1 MTGSRQVKD
10 YYAILG
16 VSPTAT
22 LAEIRVAYRE
32 RARAFHPD
40 LNSSPEAEARFL
52 EINEAYEIL
61 ADATKR
67 KAYDYFVSV
76 AQREASESGEA
87 SAMPHVVTAQERGE
101 ETPGETSTV
110 GVPPSKSPQERG
122 RRPAPPPWAVLL
134 IVLGICIVAA
144 VAVGAFLSL
153 RQPHPSGGAEAVTVS
168 KVTTFTSPLVAP
180 ESQIVLEDDGVPL
193 RVASPSQLEVAGL
206 VYPVAAV
213 IPEEGHWPVPAQD
226 ENLALWIHGTVV
238 NYVIGLPYN
247 PGTLAALSGLSSQDR
262 LTLTLDSGTKLIFG
276 LPEVVRIDPS
286 DVSPM
291 TQDRPGMTLAVLGG
305 EESTRLLV
313 RARYLPEAGSK
324 PGETT
329 IAGVAVRVLGSEIV
343 EDVRPLEVDSW
354 YVVVDYQVTNTT
366 SSVLQPLAFD
376 LALEDSDGYRY
387 ILNET
392 ATALGTYG
400 KLEVALSPGE
410 TARGSAG
417 YVIPATA
424 RFPLI
429 WVFRPDPSLPD
440 DMRVVLDLTSPAP
453 AEPLPEVMLLDAF
466 WDPARAVVVLSGQV
480 TNNGDSLVGIER
492 DQVKLTSPGQEY
504 ALVAATPLLPW
515 RVQPATVQQ
524 FELQF
529 EAPRQPEAVL
539 RLTIAGF
546 EFEIE

>member
-1 MTGSRQVKD
+1 
-10 YYAILG
+10 
-16 VSPTAT
+16 
-22 LAEIRVAYRE
+22 
-32 RARAFHPD
+32 
-40 LNSSPEAEARFL
+40 
-52 EINEAYEIL
+52 
-61 ADATKR
+61 
-67 KAYDYFVSV
+67 
-76 AQREASESGEA
+76 
-87 SAMPHVVTAQERGE
+87 
-101 ETPGETSTV
+101 
-110 GVPPSKSPQERG
+110 
-122 RRPAPPPWAVLL
+122 
-134 IVLGICIVAA
+134 
-144 VAVGAFLSL
+144 
-153 RQPHPSGGAEAVTVS
+153 
-168 KVTTFTSPLVAP
+168 
-180 ESQIVLEDDGVPL
+180 
-193 RVASPSQLEVAGL
+193 
-206 VYPVAAV
+206 
-213 IPEEGHWPVPAQD
+213 
-226 ENLALWIHGTVV
+226 
-238 NYVIGLPYN
+238 
-247 PGTLAALSGLSSQDR
+247 
-262 LTLTLDSGTKLIFG
+262 
-276 LPEVVRIDPS
+276 
-286 DVSPM
+286 
-291 TQDRPGMTLAVLGG
+291 
-305 EESTRLLV
+305 
-313 RARYLPEAGSK
+313 
-324 PGETT
+324 
-329 IAGVAVRVLGSEIV
+329 V

-429 WVFRPDPSLPD
+429 WIFRPDPSLPD
-440 DMRVVLDLTSPAP
+440 HMRVALDLTLPAA
-453 AEPLPEVMLLDAF
+453 AEPLPEVVLLDAF

-504 ALVAATPLLPW
+504 ALVAVTPLLPW

-529 EAPRQPEAVL
+529 EVPTQPEAVL